1 MPPPPSFKVIEE
13 VRVTVP
19 ATAALPPEPL
29 RLSVLDV
36 QWVTLPLIQSLFIF
50 VDGAGSTPP
59 FQSAVAALRASLA
72 ETLALFPPL
81 AGRIVHQ
88 PATGDAAI
96 DCTATGVAAAGGVR
110 FLVADEVDADAARLA
125 EDEEHDV
132 AAFTRLVPALD
143 AGRLPAET
151 MAAQVTRLHR
161 GLALGLAF
169 HHAVAD
175 GRSAF
180 MFQVAWA
187 AACRG
192 DAAAVAA
199 VQAPPLTFDRAVID
213 IPNGDEL
220 ARAVLRKHA
229 PDLPVT
235 AVAGHLIR
243 PNLSRRT
250 FTIAAQEMRRLKQ
263 RIIADLSLSP
273 SAQSAAATAAP
284 PSSFVAVAALAWVSF
299 VQAKHP
305 AGIVSGDDEVYLF
318 FFADCCTR
326 LNPPPGD
333 HYFGTCIS
341 GCLARA
347 VARDLLAENGVGVAA
362 ALVAAEVR
370 RAAEE
375 PLAGWDWMS
384 TVEGVNRDRM
394 VNLAGSTRFPAYEA
408 TDFGWGS
415 PGRNELVTMNQDGQV
430 LLVARKKG
438 GGSAGGVQASVSLHP
453 AHMDAYKSHF
463 LSYFN

>member
-13 VRVTVP
+13 VRVAMP
-19 ATAALPPEPL
+19 ATAMLPPEPL
-29 RLSVLDV
+29 RLCALDV
-36 QWVTLPLIQSLFIF
+36 QWVTLPLVQSLFIF
-50 VDGAGSTPP
+50 VDGAGNIPP
-59 FQSAVAALRASLA
+59 FETAVAGLRASLA

-88 PATGDAAI
+88 SATGDAAI
-96 DCTATGVAAAGGVR
+96 DCTATGVVAAGGVR
-110 FLVADEVDADAARLA
+110 FIVAEEEDADAARLA
-125 EDEEHDV
+125 GDEDHDV

-151 MAAQVTRLHR
+151 MAAQVTRLR
-161 GLALGLAF
+161 GGLALGVAF

-175 GRSAF
+175 GRSVS

-192 DAAAVAA
+192 DGAAVAA
-199 VQAPPLTFDRAVID
+199 VAAAPLTFDRAAIK
-213 IPNGDEL
+213 IPGGEEL

-229 PDLPVT
+229 PDLPMA

-250 FTIAAQEMRRLKQ
+250 FTIAAQDMRRLKQ
-263 RIIADLSLSP
+263 RIIADLSLSLSP
-273 SAQSAAATAAP
+273 AAQSAAAAAAP

-305 AGIVSGDDEVYLF
+305 AGIVSPDDEVYLF
-318 FFADCCTR
+318 FFADCRAR

-333 HYFGTCIS
+333 HYFGTCIT

-347 VARDLLAENGVGVAA
+347 VARDLLTENGVGVAA

-370 RAAEE
+370 RAAVD

-394 VNLAGSTRFPAYEA
+394 VNLAGSARFPAYEA

-415 PGRNELVTMNQDGQV
+415 PGRTELVTMNQDGQV
-430 LLVARKKG
+430 VLVAGKKG
-438 GGSAGGVQASVSLHP
+438 SGGVQASVSLHP
-453 AHMDAYKSHF
+453 AHMDVYKSHF
-463 LSYFN
+463 LSYFG